1 MSNDIIKAG
10 TGYLAGQALANNIA
24 YNLRRQAEE
33 REAKIRHITPPET
46 LKEGVAK
53 FILSNKHAEGYE
65 WLNECIQTEMIGYAK
80 KQEDTNTPLRVTIH
94 KVREKYAPFYEK
106 IGKEM
111 PETIATLTADA
122 LCDLLDITNFEKR
135 REAALAQ
142 AREMQEQVANQD
154 TNDDSGS
161 GCAPFALI
169 MFVIAV
175 FLVSLIMV
183 VVVTAAD

>member
-24 YNLRRQAEE
+24 YNLRKQAEE

-122 LCDLLDITNFEKR
+122 LCDLLDITNEEKR
-135 REAALAQ
+135 IEAARAM
-142 AREMQEQVANQD
+142 AREMREQAANQD
-154 TNDDSGS
+154 TNDDRGLGS
-161 GCAPFALI
+161 AIWFLI
-169 MFVIAV
+169 IFVIA
-175 FLVSLIMV
+175 LVLFAIV
-183 VVVTAAD
+183 RLAVYA